1 MTRPVQ
7 HTAAAVAGWLREG
20 RRVVS
25 GLLVQVDGSSPL
37 DVGASMYV
45 DEHGGIEG
53 SITGGCV
60 EGAVAAAAMEMI
72 EADGEPQLVTY
83 GISDELAGTVGLM
96 CGGIV
101 HIFIHE
107 LKGAARDAAL
117 LDLEATIEHRPAALV
132 TLLDGEQAGA
142 KLFVD
147 ERGTTGS
154 LNTGELLDKNARR
167 EAQGLLAEGRSS
179 MRDFGTDGASLGSG
193 LRVYASIQAEPP
205 RMVVF
210 GAIDFSSAL
219 APLAKGL
226 GYKVTIADPRSAFL
240 KSRRFS
246 ADAETEVGWPDKVL
260 DGVELGPARRGPD
273 LHPRPEARRPGG
285 AGRAGHRRGLHR
297 GAGQPQHDRR
307 PQPPPAGRRGHAG
320 ADRPHLR
327 ALRARHR
334 RLDGRGDRRRRAG
347 RDHRAP
353 RRAPRTTVAGGRR
366 ADPPRRHQRRKR
378 RDSMAYTVAVTWIAK
393 PGEED
398 AVAAALQAL
407 VEPSRAEE
415 GVLVYVPN
423 RDPEDPTKFFIYE
436 QYVDEAAYTA
446 HTETEHFKTHGF
458 GDAIPRLLERKREF
472 YAPMVD

>member
-7 HTAAAVAGWLREG
+7 HTATAVAGWLREG
-20 RRVVS
+20 KRVAA

-37 DVGASMYV
+37 DVGASMYI
-45 DEHGGIEG
+45 DEDGGIEG

-60 EGAVAAAAMEMI
+60 EGAVAAAALEMI

-147 ERGTTGS
+147 EHGATGS

-260 DGVELGPARRGPD
+260 DGVELGPRDAVLIFTHDPKLDVPAVQAALGT
-273 LHPRPEARRPGG
+273 G
-285 AGRAGHRRGLHR
+285 AGYI
-297 GAGQPQHDRR
+297 GALGSRNTT
-307 PQPPPAGRRGHAG
+307 
-320 ADRPHLR
+320 ADRN
-327 ALRARHR
+327 R
-334 RLDGRGDRRRRAG
+334 RLQDVGVTQEQIDRIFAPCGLDIGASTVEETAVAVLAEIIAHRAG
-347 RDHRAP
+347 RHGQPLREAEGPIRHAD
-353 RRAPRTTVAGGRR
+353 TTNEREAW
-366 ADPPRRHQRRKR
+366 P
-378 RDSMAYTVAVTWIAK
+378 T
-393 PGEED
+393 
-398 AVAAALQAL
+398 
-407 VEPSRAEE
+407 PSR
-415 GVLVYVPN
+415 
-423 RDPEDPTKFFIYE
+423 
-436 QYVDEAAYTA
+436 
-446 HTETEHFKTHGF
+446 
-458 GDAIPRLLERKREF
+458 
-472 YAPMVD
+472 

>member
-7 HTAAAVAGWLREG
+7 HTAAAVAGWLRDG

-37 DVGASMYV
+37 DVGASMYI

-60 EGAVAAAAMEMI
+60 EGAVAAAALEMI

-107 LKGAARDAAL
+107 LKGEARDAVL
-117 LDLEATIEHRPAALV
+117 LDLEATVEHRPAALV
-132 TLLDGEQAGA
+132 TLLDGEHAGA

-147 ERGTTGS
+147 ADGTTGT
-154 LNTGELLDKNARR
+154 LRHGELLDKNARR
-167 EAQGLLAEGRSS
+167 EAQGLLQEGRSS

-246 ADAETEVGWPDKVL
+246 AAAETEVGWPDKVL
-260 DGVELGPARRGPD
+260 DGVELGPRDAVLIFTHDPKLDVPAVQAALGT
-273 LHPRPEARRPGG
+273 G
-285 AGRAGHRRGLHR
+285 AGYI
-297 GAGQPQHDRR
+297 GALGSRNTT
-307 PQPPPAGRRGHAG
+307 
-320 ADRPHLR
+320 ADRN
-327 ALRARHR
+327 R
-334 RLDGRGDRRRRAG
+334 RLRDVGVTDAEIDRIFAPCGLDIGASTVEETAVAVLAEIIAQRAG
-347 RDHRAP
+347 RHGQPLREAEGPIRHAD
-353 RRAPRTTVAGGRR
+353 TTDER
-366 ADPPRRHQRRKR
+366 
-378 RDSMAYTVAVTWIAK
+378 
-393 PGEED
+393 EEWPI
-398 AVAAALQAL
+398 
-407 VEPSRAEE
+407 PS
-415 GVLVYVPN
+415 
-423 RDPEDPTKFFIYE
+423 
-436 QYVDEAAYTA
+436 Q
-446 HTETEHFKTHGF
+446 
-458 GDAIPRLLERKREF
+458 
-472 YAPMVD
+472 

>member
-60 EGAVAAAAMEMI
+60 EGAVAAAALEMI
-72 EADGEPQLVTY
+72 ETGGEPQLVTY

-107 LKGAARDAAL
+107 LKGDARDAVL
-117 LDLEATIEHRPAALV
+117 LDLDATIEHHPAALV
-132 TLLDGEQAGA
+132 TLLDGERAGA

-147 ERGTTGS
+147 GERTVGT
-154 LNTGELLDKNARR
+154 LEHGELLDKNARR
-167 EAQGLLAEGRSS
+167 EAQGLLQEGRSS

-246 ADAETEVGWPDKVL
+246 AAAETEVGWPDKVL
-260 DGVELGPARRGPD
+260 DGVELGPRDAVLIFTHDPKLDVPAVQAALATDAGYI
-273 LHPRPEARRPGG
+273 G
-285 AGRAGHRRGLHR
+285 ALGSRNTT
-297 GAGQPQHDRR
+297 
-307 PQPPPAGRRGHAG
+307 
-320 ADRPHLR
+320 ADRN
-327 ALRARHR
+327 R
-334 RLDGRGDRRRRAG
+334 RLLDVGVTQEQIDRIFAPCGLDIGASTVEETAVAVLAEIIAHRAG
-347 RDHRAP
+347 RHGQPLREAEGPIRHAD
-353 RRAPRTTVAGGRR
+353 TTNER
-366 ADPPRRHQRRKR
+366 
-378 RDSMAYTVAVTWIAK
+378 
-393 PGEED
+393 EEWPI
-398 AVAAALQAL
+398 
-407 VEPSRAEE
+407 PS
-415 GVLVYVPN
+415 P
-423 RDPEDPTKFFIYE
+423 
-436 QYVDEAAYTA
+436 
-446 HTETEHFKTHGF
+446 
-458 GDAIPRLLERKREF
+458 
-472 YAPMVD
+472 

>member
-37 DVGASMYV
+37 DVGASMYI

-60 EGAVAAAAMEMI
+60 EGAVAAAALEMI
-72 EADGEPQLVTY
+72 ETDGAPQLVTY

-132 TLLDGEQAGA
+132 TLLDGERAGA
-142 KLFVD
+142 KLYVD
-147 ERGTTGS
+147 AERCVGT
-154 LNTGELLDKNARR
+154 LAHGELLDKNARR
-167 EAQGLLAEGRSS
+167 EAQGLLQEGRSS

-193 LRVYASIQAEPP
+193 LRVYASVQAEPP

-240 KSRRFS
+240 ASRRFS

-260 DGVELGPARRGPD
+260 DGVELGLRDAVLIFTHDPKLDVPAVQAALGT
-273 LHPRPEARRPGG
+273 G
-285 AGRAGHRRGLHR
+285 AGYI
-297 GAGQPQHDRR
+297 GALGSRNTT
-307 PQPPPAGRRGHAG
+307 
-320 ADRPHLR
+320 ADRN
-327 ALRARHR
+327 R
-334 RLDGRGDRRRRAG
+334 RLRDVGVTQEEIDRIFAPCGLDIGASTVEETAVAVLAEIIAQRAG
-347 RDHRAP
+347 RHGQPLREAEGPIRHAD
-353 RRAPRTTVAGGRR
+353 TTDER
-366 ADPPRRHQRRKR
+366 
-378 RDSMAYTVAVTWIAK
+378 
-393 PGEED
+393 EET
-398 AVAAALQAL
+398 AWPI
-407 VEPSRAEE
+407 PS
-415 GVLVYVPN
+415 
-423 RDPEDPTKFFIYE
+423 
-436 QYVDEAAYTA
+436 Q
-446 HTETEHFKTHGF
+446 
-458 GDAIPRLLERKREF
+458 
-472 YAPMVD
+472 